1 MSSRRHGVE
10 QITGS
15 VAPLVSLLLY
25 LCADPD
31 ITRRGTPATPSNPQ
45 PVRTR
50 RDGWRL
56 FPADGPAE
64 WDVGVRLGAALRAA
78 NERSHSG
85 GETGRHVRAH
95 VRRAH
100 WHTMISGPRLRED
113 KSEIPAAQRKRDL
126 RWLPP
131 IPVNVD
137 DYDAMPAVVRPVGD

>member
-1 MSSRRHGVE
+1 MRVSDCSSDVCSSE
-10 QITGS
+10 
-15 VAPLVSLLLY
+15 

-31 ITRRGTPATPSNPQ
+31 ITRRGTPAAPSNPE

-50 RDGWRL
+50 RNGWRL
-56 FPADGPAE
+56 LPADGTAE

-78 NERSHSG
+78 SERSDSG
-85 GETGRHVRAH
+85 DVTGRQVRAH

-100 WHTMISGPRLRED
+100 WHTMISGPRLRDD
-113 KSEIPAAQRKRDL
+113 KTVIPAAQGKRDL

-137 DYDAMPAVVRPVGD
+137 DYDAMPSVVRPVGGR